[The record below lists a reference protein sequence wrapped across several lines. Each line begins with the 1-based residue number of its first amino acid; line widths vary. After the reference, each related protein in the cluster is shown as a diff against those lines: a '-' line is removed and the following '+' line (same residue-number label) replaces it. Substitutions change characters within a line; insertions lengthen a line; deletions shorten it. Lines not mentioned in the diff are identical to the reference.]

1 MSNSSLGIYIDDGLI
16 KYAKVQKTKDSTK
29 NDVFKVEA
37 FNVVFYDNLERE
49 LNKIIAE
56 TGSSKTSICVNLSN
70 EMYNY
75 FEVIALMQ
83 KKDRAQSIKIDF
95 ETLCDEKGLSVS
107 DLETRYLLKES
118 ETNSDK
124 LTAIHV
130 SVQKDEISKIAN
142 ALVGKKI
149 ASVRPI
155 TTSIIN
161 LLDIDESENV
171 VIVNLEKETK
181 VTTIIGGMISRID
194 TIQAGMKDIL
204 DVINETEN
212 SERKVYEVCK
222 NTTIYTQGSEN
233 VGDSENEHLDE
244 IMPVLYNIVQQ
255 TKEII
260 EENTA
265 TIHKIYIT
273 GLGSVINNIDLYFQE
288 YALNSKCEILKP
300 FFLENTTLNASFKDY
315 IEVNS
320 AIALALDDL
329 GEYCAVGDEFNF
341 KKGNSSFDLKS
352 LTAGKSL
359 NTEININT
367 DFKGPLQ
374 PIEKIFLRISAILAI
389 ALVLYFVF
397 SKGVLNGIGKKED
410 EVDSKI
416 AAVTREITKAESD
429 IKLIQAQAD
438 HYAQVSEVLKK
449 LEKENQEKLEAVPEI
464 SYLAIPT
471 MLNNITKIMPID
483 VTMLSLKNTEGRHI
497 VIEVVAPD
505 YDQIGFF
512 KALISTNNILV
523 NVKSSSGEKV
533 KGYVEN
539 PDGEDE
545 EWVYVTIEGDLI
557 TPEDIA
563 KEEAKAI
570 EGGEQ

>member
-1 MSNSSLGIYIDDGLI
+1 MANSSLGIYIDNGLI
-16 KYAKVQKTKDSTK
+16 KYAKLQRDKDNVK
-29 NDVFKVEA
+29 IEA

-49 LNKIIAE
+49 LNKIVSE
-56 TGSSKTSICVNLSN
+56 TGSSRIPICVNLSN

-75 FEVIALMQ
+75 FEVISLMQ
-83 KKDRAQSIKIDF
+83 KRDRAQSIKIDF

-107 DLETRYLLKES
+107 DLEARYLLKES

-130 SVQKDEISKIAN
+130 SVEKDEISKIAN
-142 ALVGKKI
+142 ALVGKKVT
-149 ASVRPI
+149 SVRPI

-161 LLDIDESENV
+161 LLELDDKENI

-181 VTTIIGGMISRID
+181 VTTIVDGMISRID
-194 TIQAGMKDIL
+194 TLQSGMKDIL
-204 DVINETEN
+204 SAINETEN
-212 SERKVYEVCK
+212 SERKAYEVCK
-222 NTTIYTQGSEN
+222 NTTIYTQGTD
-233 VGDSENEHLDE
+233 VLDSDENEHLEE

-260 EENTA
+260 EDCPS

-273 GLGSVINNIDLYFQE
+273 GLGSAINNIDLYFQE
-288 YALNSKCEILKP
+288 YAVNSKCEILKP
-300 FFLENTTLNASFKDY
+300 FFLENTTMNTSFKDY

-329 GEYCAVGDEFNF
+329 GFCAVGDDFNF

-352 LTAGKSL
+352 LTANRNL
-359 NTEININT
+359 NPEININMNMS
-367 DFKGPLQ
+367 GPLDLV
-374 PIEKIFLRISAILAI
+374 EKVFIRINVILII
-389 ALVLYFVF
+389 ALVLYQFF
-397 SKGVLNGIGKKED
+397 SNGVLNQIGDMES

-416 AAVTREITKAESD
+416 ASVTREITKVESD
-429 IKLIQAQAD
+429 IKIIQDQAD

-449 LEKENQEKLEAVPEI
+449 LEEENQEILDAVPEI

-471 MLNNITKIMPID
+471 MLNNITKVMPID

-512 KALISTNNILV
+512 KALISTNGILR
-523 NVKSSSGEKV
+523 NVKSSSGEKI
-533 KGYVEN
+533 KGYVES
-539 PDGEDE
+539 PSGEDE
-545 EWVYVTIEGDLI
+545 EWVYVTIEGDLL

>member
-1 MSNSSLGIYIDDGLI
+1 MANSSLGIYIDNGLI
-16 KYAKVQKTKDSTK
+16 KYAKLQRDKDNVK
-29 NDVFKVEA
+29 IEA

-49 LNKIIAE
+49 LNKIVSE
-56 TGSSKTSICVNLSN
+56 TGSSRIPICVNLSN

-75 FEVIALMQ
+75 FEVISLMQ
-83 KKDRAQSIKIDF
+83 KRDRAQSIKIDF
-95 ETLCDEKGLSVS
+95 ETLCDEKGLSAS
-107 DLETRYLLKES
+107 DLEARYLLKES

-130 SVQKDEISKIAN
+130 SVEKDEISKIAN
-142 ALVGKKI
+142 ALVGKKVT
-149 ASVRPI
+149 SVRPI

-161 LLDIDESENV
+161 LLELDDKENI

-181 VTTIIGGMISRID
+181 VTTIVDGMISRID
-194 TIQAGMKDIL
+194 TLQSGMKDIL
-204 DVINETEN
+204 SAINETEN
-212 SERKVYEVCK
+212 SERKAYEVCK
-222 NTTIYTQGSEN
+222 NTTIYTQGTD
-233 VGDSENEHLDE
+233 VLDSDENEHLEE

-260 EENTA
+260 EDCPS

-273 GLGSVINNIDLYFQE
+273 GLGSAINNIDLYFQE
-288 YALNSKCEILKP
+288 YAVNSKCEILKP
-300 FFLENTTLNASFKDY
+300 FFLENTTMNTSFKDY

-329 GEYCAVGDEFNF
+329 GFCAVGDDFNF

-352 LTAGKSL
+352 LTANRNL
-359 NTEININT
+359 NPEININMNMS
-367 DFKGPLQ
+367 GPLDLV
-374 PIEKIFLRISAILAI
+374 EKVFIRINVILII
-389 ALVLYFVF
+389 ALVLYQFF
-397 SKGVLNGIGKKED
+397 SNGVLNQIGDMES

-416 AAVTREITKAESD
+416 ASVTREITKVESD
-429 IKLIQAQAD
+429 IKIIQDQAD

-449 LEKENQEKLEAVPEI
+449 LEEENQEILDAVPEI

-471 MLNNITKIMPID
+471 MLNNITKVMPID

-512 KALISTNNILV
+512 KALISTNGILR
-523 NVKSSSGEKV
+523 NVKSSSGEKI
-533 KGYVEN
+533 KGYVES
-539 PDGEDE
+539 PSGEDE
-545 EWVYVTIEGDLI
+545 EWVYVTIEGDLL

>member
-1 MSNSSLGIYIDDGLI
+1 MANSSLGIYIDEGLI
-16 KYAKVQKTKDSTK
+16 KYAKLQRDKD
-29 NDVFKVEA
+29 NVKVEA

-49 LNKIIAE
+49 LNKIVSE
-56 TGSSKTSICVNLSN
+56 TGSSKTPICVNLSN

-75 FEVIALMQ
+75 FEVISLMQ
-83 KKDRAQSIKIDF
+83 KRDRAQSIKIDF
-95 ETLCDEKGLSVS
+95 ETLCDEKGLSVG
-107 DLETRYLLKES
+107 DLEARYLLKES

-130 SVQKDEISKIAN
+130 SVEKNEINKIAN
-142 ALVGKKI
+142 ALVGKKV

-161 LLDIDESENV
+161 LLELDDKENI

-181 VTTIIGGMISRID
+181 VTTIVDGMISRID
-194 TIQAGMKDIL
+194 TLQAGMKDIL
-204 DVINETEN
+204 SAINETEN
-212 SERKVYEVCK
+212 SERKAYEVCK
-222 NTTIYTQGSEN
+222 NTTIYTQGTD
-233 VGDSENEHLDE
+233 VLDADENEHLEE

-260 EENTA
+260 EDCPS

-273 GLGSVINNIDLYFQE
+273 GLGSSINNIDLYFQE
-288 YALNSKCEILKP
+288 YAVNSKCEILKP
-300 FFLENTTLNASFKDY
+300 FFLENTTMNTSFKDY

-329 GEYCAVGDEFNF
+329 GYCAVGDDFNF
-341 KKGNSSFDLKS
+341 KKGNSSFDFKS
-352 LTAGKSL
+352 LTANRNL
-359 NTEININT
+359 NPEININMNMT
-367 DFKGPLQ
+367 GPLE
-374 PIEKIFLRISAILAI
+374 PVEKIFIRISAILAI

-397 SKGVLNGIGKKED
+397 SKGVLNEIDNMEN

-416 AAVTREITKAESD
+416 ASVTREITKAESD
-429 IKLIQAQAD
+429 IKIIQDQAD

-449 LEKENQEKLEAVPEI
+449 LEEENQEILDAVPEI

-483 VTMLSLKNTEGRHI
+483 VTMLSLKNTESRHI

-512 KALISTNNILV
+512 KALISTNGILR

-533 KGYVEN
+533 KGYTEN
-539 PDGEDE
+539 PSGEDE
-545 EWVYVTIEGDLI
+545 EWVYVTIEGDLL

-563 KEEAKAI
+563 REEAKAI

>member
-1 MSNSSLGIYIDDGLI
+1 MANSSLGIYIDTGLI
-16 KYAKVQKTKDSTK
+16 KYAKLQRDKD
-29 NDVFKVEA
+29 NVKVEA

-49 LNKIIAE
+49 LDKIVSE
-56 TGSSKTSICVNLSN
+56 TGSSKIPICVNLSN

-75 FEVIALMQ
+75 FEVISLMQ

-95 ETLCDEKGLSVS
+95 ETLCDEKGLSIG
-107 DLETRYLLKES
+107 DLEARYLLKES

-130 SVQKDEISKIAN
+130 SVEKNEISRIAN
-142 ALVGKKI
+142 ALVGKKVS
-149 ASVRPI
+149 SVRPI

-161 LLDIDESENV
+161 LLEIDDKENV

-181 VTTIIGGMISRID
+181 VTTIVDGMISRID
-194 TIQAGMKDIL
+194 ILQAGMKDIL
-204 DVINETEN
+204 SAINETEN
-212 SERKVYEVCK
+212 SERKAYEVCK
-222 NTTIYTQGSEN
+222 NTTIYTQGTD
-233 VGDSENEHLDE
+233 VLDADENEHLEE

-260 EENTA
+260 EDCPS
-265 TIHKIYIT
+265 TIHRVYIT
-273 GLGSVINNIDLYFQE
+273 GLGSAINNIDLYFQE

-300 FFLENTTLNASFKDY
+300 FFLENTTMNTSFKDY

-329 GEYCAVGDEFNF
+329 GYCAVGDDFNF

-352 LTAGKSL
+352 LTANRNL
-359 NTEININT
+359 NPEININMNMT
-367 DFKGPLQ
+367 GPLE
-374 PIEKIFLRISAILAI
+374 PVEKIFIRICAILAI
-389 ALVLYFVF
+389 ALGLYFVF
-397 SKGVLNGIGKKED
+397 SKGVLNEIGNMEN

-416 AAVTREITKAESD
+416 ASVTREITKAESD
-429 IKLIQAQAD
+429 IKIIQDQAD
-438 HYAQVSEVLKK
+438 HYAQVSEVLRK
-449 LEKENQEKLEAVPEI
+449 LEKENQEILEAVPEI

-471 MLNNITKIMPID
+471 MLNNITKIMPVD
-483 VTMLSLKNTEGRHI
+483 VMMLSLKNTESRHI

-512 KALISTNNILV
+512 KALISTNGILR

-533 KGYVEN
+533 KGFVEN
-539 PDGEDE
+539 PSGEDE
-545 EWVYVTIEGDLI
+545 EWIYVTIEGDLL

>member
-1 MSNSSLGIYIDDGLI
+1 MANSSLGIYIDNGLI
-16 KYAKVQKTKDSTK
+16 KYAKLQRDKDNVK
-29 NDVFKVEA
+29 IEA

-49 LNKIIAE
+49 LNKIVSE
-56 TGSSKTSICVNLSN
+56 TGSSRIPICVNLSN

-75 FEVIALMQ
+75 FEVISLMQ
-83 KKDRAQSIKIDF
+83 KRDRAQSIKIDF

-107 DLETRYLLKES
+107 DLESRYLLKES

-130 SVQKDEISKIAN
+130 SVEKDEISKIAN
-142 ALVGKKI
+142 ALVGKKVT
-149 ASVRPI
+149 SVRPI

-161 LLDIDESENV
+161 LLELDDKENI

-181 VTTIIGGMISRID
+181 VTTIVDGMISRID
-194 TIQAGMKDIL
+194 TLQSGMKDIL
-204 DVINETEN
+204 SAINETEN
-212 SERKVYEVCK
+212 SERKAYEVCK
-222 NTTIYTQGSEN
+222 NTTIYTQGAD
-233 VGDSENEHLDE
+233 VLDSDENEHLEE

-260 EENTA
+260 EDCPS

-273 GLGSVINNIDLYFQE
+273 GLGSAINNIDLYFQE
-288 YALNSKCEILKP
+288 YAVNSKCEILKP
-300 FFLENTTLNASFKDY
+300 FFLENTTMNTSFKDY

-329 GEYCAVGDEFNF
+329 GFCAVGDDFNF

-352 LTAGKSL
+352 LTANRNL
-359 NTEININT
+359 NPEININMNMS
-367 DFKGPLQ
+367 GPLDLV
-374 PIEKIFLRISAILAI
+374 EKVFIRINVILII
-389 ALVLYFVF
+389 ALVLYQFF
-397 SKGVLNGIGKKED
+397 SNGVLNQIGDMES

-416 AAVTREITKAESD
+416 ASVTREITKVESD
-429 IKLIQAQAD
+429 IKIIQDQAD

-449 LEKENQEKLEAVPEI
+449 LEEENQEILDAVPEI

-471 MLNNITKIMPID
+471 MLNNITKVMPID

-512 KALISTNNILV
+512 KALISTNGILR
-523 NVKSSSGEKV
+523 NVKSSSGEKI
-533 KGYVEN
+533 KGYVES
-539 PDGEDE
+539 PSGEDE
-545 EWVYVTIEGDLI
+545 EWVYVTIEGDLL